1 MSAAGYKYAYSDDGD
16 AGLPPCWLGAV
27 GPGELGETVRHARVD
42 VVVRRH
48 LDVLETQPS
57 TTQANHFARHGSVAW

>member
-27 GPGELGETVRHARVD
+27 GPGELGETVRHGRVN

-48 LDVLETQPS
+48 LDVLET
-57 TTQANHFARHGSVAW
+57 